1 MRYEDV
7 PWEAA
12 ACKGTD
18 PEAFYPEKGVSV
30 SIVAR
35 ICPTC
40 PILSE
45 CAAYAIRNEVFGYWG
60 GMSENVRLDIRAGRR
75 KRAA

>member
-18 PEAFYPEKGVSV
+18 PEAFYPPNGIPVKAA
-30 SIVAR
+30 AR

-45 CAAYAIRNEVFGYWG
+45 CASYALSNETFGYWG
-60 GMSENVRLDIRAGRR
+60 GMSENVRHEIRMGRR
-75 KRAA
+75 SYAA